1 MWWCHVQL
9 QSAARGT
16 RLCVGVWVVR
26 ESLVGLCVYF
36 GGTKKDF
43 VEGGGDQINRG
54 VPRIAWPVL
63 GTPALFAAVCPLSC
77 PSYYYPRLL
86 FLSPFL

>member
-1 MWWCHVQL
+1 M
-9 QSAARGT
+9 
-16 RLCVGVWVVR
+16 WVVR

-54 VPRIAWPVL
+54 GPRIAWPVL
-63 GTPALFAAVCPLSC
+63 GTPALL
-77 PSYYYPRLL
+77 LL
-86 FLSPFL
+86 FGPLLPILLLSSFIISLSLSLIIPRVICT